1 MSDNEKKLVDRVAEL
16 VQRLTEEDKL
26 MLEGF
31 LQGLAFNCEKREAER
46 KTA

>member
-1 MSDNEKKLVDRVAEL
+1 MNESEKTMIGRMAEL
-16 VQRLTEEDKL
+16 LPKLTEEDKL